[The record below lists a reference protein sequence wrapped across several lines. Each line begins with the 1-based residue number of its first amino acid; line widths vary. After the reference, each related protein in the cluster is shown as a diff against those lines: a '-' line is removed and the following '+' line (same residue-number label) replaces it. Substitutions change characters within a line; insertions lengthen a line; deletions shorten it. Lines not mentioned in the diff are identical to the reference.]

1 VKISN
6 TQQRLSNQLNNPEVL
21 TNPEPFLGPNWETV
35 LRWWLYRDSLTDEQ
49 KRELWRR
56 YDAIDR
62 DARHRAWTL
71 AEDATIEVIGEDN
84 RRVVWYVVSYLPI
97 IRDVAPYLPITY
109 ELISMHLLFE
119 RGYQLTFVPL
129 IKDL

>member
-1 VKISN
+1 MKISN
-6 TQQRLSNQLNNPEVL
+6 AHQLLSKELKNPEVL

-35 LRWWLYRDSLTDEQ
+35 LRWWLYYDSLIYEQ

-56 YDAIDR
+56 WCAIDNYTR
-62 DARHRAWTL
+62 NRAWDL
-71 AEDATIEVIGEDN
+71 ARNAAIEVIGWDN
-84 RRVVWYVVSYLPI
+84 CDAVWYVV
-97 IRDVAPYLPITY
+97 PYPEALTG

-119 RGYQLTFVPL
+119 RGHSLTIVPL